1 MAMGRALA
9 SPCGMVGPRAPRA
22 VCCTGGW
29 SPTATMLESLR
40 LIDFKSFVDET
51 IPFAPVTFLVGAN
64 AAGKSNVLD
73 ALRFLRGT
81 TYDLLLPDILDGQEG
96 HAPDA
101 WKGIRGGAR
110 EAARQG
116 MRSFEIRSSWRG
128 VLMELERT
136 AGQEPG
142 TSGSHRIRVQVKPTV
157 DLLEEAISTPD
168 GQELFC
174 VCRGADGR
182 WVLTPPAPGSS
193 LGAWDTEMSV
203 LWSILG
209 SRNGGEPPVSPEA
222 AAVAHA
228 VSEGIGR
235 LAFKDIQP
243 ESMRELSHRGPP
255 LRDDGANLSSVLY
268 SLSRDAETRRT
279 FIEWIAELCAP
290 ELADMDF
297 IQVEELGDVMFVL
310 VERDGRRISA
320 RSMSDGTLRFLGI
333 LTTLYTAEPD
343 SVLCFEELGAGLH
356 PARVRLLLELL
367 ETAHRERGIQ
377 TIVTTHSPSLLR
389 WLPDE
394 RLGQAILLARTPDHP
409 GTLARRLGDLPGF
422 FDAVRSLGLEEMFG
436 TQWLEAAL

>member
-1 MAMGRALA
+1 
-9 SPCGMVGPRAPRA
+9 
-22 VCCTGGW
+22 
-29 SPTATMLESLR
+29 MLESLR

-73 ALRFLRGT
+73 ALRFLHGT
-81 TYDLLLPDILDGQEG
+81 IYDLLLSDILDGEEG

-116 MRSFEIRSSWRG
+116 TKSFELRSSWRVG
-128 VLMELERT
+128 LTDLDDEN
-136 AGQEPG
+136 GQEIV
-142 TSGSHRIRVQVKPTV
+142 TSGGHRIRIQVKPTV
-157 DLLEEAISTPD
+157 DLLEEAVVAPESQD
-168 GQELFC
+168 LFC
-174 VCRGADGR
+174 VRRGSNGK
-182 WVLTPPAPGSS
+182 WVLTPPVRGKS
-193 LGAWDTEMSV
+193 LESWDTNMSV
-203 LWSILG
+203 LWTILG
-209 SRNGGEPPVSPEA
+209 RRNGGEPQVSHEA
-222 AAVAHA
+222 ADVAYA
-228 VSEGIGR
+228 VSEGIRR

-243 ESMRELSHRGPP
+243 DSMRQLSHRGPP
-255 LRDDGANLSSVLY
+255 LRDDGANLSSVLH
-268 SLSRDAETRRT
+268 SLSRDAETRKT
-279 FIEWIAELCAP
+279 FVEWAAQLCAP
-290 ELADMDF
+290 ELADLDF
-297 IQVEELGDVMFVL
+297 IEVEELGDVMAVL

-333 LTTLYTAEPD
+333 LTALYTAEPD

-394 RLGQAILLARTPDHP
+394 RLGQAVLLARTPEHP
-409 GTLARRLGDLPGF
+409 GTVARRLGDLPGF

-436 TQWLEAAL
+436 TQWLEAAI